1 MALLNAAAA
10 LAALMMAQ
18 SGATDAARTTESEEI
33 VVIAPAAEEVR
44 AFVDALSL
52 ESSSGQLARWDRT
65 ICPGVIGATRS
76 AAEFILDRIA
86 VRAYEV
92 DLDVGEPG
100 CRPNIIVIVTDDSD
114 GMAEGLRGTRAVA
127 HHSDGGNTRGR
138 AAYRQFSESERPVRW
153 WHVTQTVGAD
163 GNPVSEG
170 SPPMLRV
177 GAVGRIRATT
187 REDFSHVILILD
199 VNRTTGVSLGA
210 LADYVAMAA
219 LAQLDPEA
227 DVSEQP
233 SILNVFAERDAGR
246 RGPTAMTEWDLDYLA
261 GLYAAPSN
269 SRNSRQQQRAIE
281 QRMRE
286 DRR

>member
-10 LAALMMAQ
+10 LAALLMAQ
-18 SGATDAARTTESEEI
+18 TGAADAGPETDSDEI
-33 VVIAPAAEEVR
+33 VVTAPAAEEVR
-44 AFVDALSL
+44 AFVDALSQ
-52 ESSSGQLARWDRT
+52 ESASGQLARWDRR
-65 ICPGVIGATRS
+65 ICPGVIGATVP
-76 AAEFILDRIA
+76 AAEFLLDRIA

-100 CRPNIIVIVTDDSD
+100 CRPNILIIVTDDANA
-114 GMAEGLRGTRAVA
+114 MAEGLAGTRAVA

-138 AAYRQFSESERPVRW
+138 AAYRQFAASDQPVRW

-163 GNPVSEG
+163 GNPVGEG
-170 SPPMLRV
+170 SPPTLRV

-199 VNRTTGVSLGA
+199 VNRTAGVSFGA
-210 LADYVAMAA
+210 VADYIAMAA

-227 DVSEQP
+227 DVSRQP

-246 RGPTAMTEWDLDYLA
+246 RGPTAMTDWDLDYLA

-281 QRMRE
+281 QRMR
-286 DRR
+286 DR

>member
-10 LAALMMAQ
+10 LAALMVAQ
-18 SGATDAARTTESEEI
+18 SSTAEVGRATESEEI
-33 VVIAPAAEEVR
+33 VVTAPAAEEVR

-52 ESSSGQLARWDRT
+52 ESSTGQLARWDRR
-65 ICPGVIGATRS
+65 ICPGVMGATTA

-86 VRAYEV
+86 IRAYEV

-100 CRPNIIVIVTDDSD
+100 CRPNILIVVTDDSD
-114 GMAEGLRGTRAVA
+114 AMAEGLRGTRAVA
-127 HHSDGGNTRGR
+127 HHNNGGNTRGR
-138 AAYRQFSESERPVRW
+138 AAYRAFSESDSPVRW

-163 GNPVSEG
+163 GNAVDG
-170 SPPMLRV
+170 GNPPTLRV
-177 GAVGRIRATT
+177 GSVGRIRATT
-187 REDFSHVILILD
+187 REDFSHVIMILD
-199 VNRTTGVSLGA
+199 VNRAAGVSLGA
-210 LADYVAMAA
+210 LADYIAMAA

-227 DVSEQP
+227 DVSAQP

-246 RGPTAMTEWDLDYLA
+246 NGPTAMTEWDLDYLA

-269 SRNSRQQQRAIE
+269 ARNSRQQQRAIE

-286 DRR
+286 R